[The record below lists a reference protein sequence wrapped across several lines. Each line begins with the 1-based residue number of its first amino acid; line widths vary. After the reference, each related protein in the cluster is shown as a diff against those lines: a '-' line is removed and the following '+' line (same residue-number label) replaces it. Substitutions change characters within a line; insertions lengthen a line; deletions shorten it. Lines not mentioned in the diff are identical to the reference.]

1 MANLRKF
8 RYLVTLAAIGALALP
23 LAAQAQEVEENAVT
37 ESDNAFGRKVGND
50 ESGLYSLTNVRGFSP
65 VDAGNLRVDG
75 LYIDL
80 VEVAPRELLAGNTVR
95 VGFSAAHFPFPA
107 PTGLIDF
114 DLIRADD
121 TPALNFVVDTATS
134 GVRGPSFG
142 MRGHTPIGDTGLGL
156 AGRFSL
162 RHVIRRDGGTHVYFT
177 YGTSATYRSDGGL
190 EATILAGG
198 ALLDS
203 WEAAPTYYSSGDAP
217 LPEVPRYEFLGQDWA
232 EKQLENQVQG
242 LIVKVPLGDWRVE
255 TGLFRNHAHYDNF
268 YSDLYLGVDPDGTTA
283 RRFITADRDI
293 NRRSYSGEIRLLRDF
308 RTGDMEHLFTASL
321 RGRDRRQ
328 TFGGGDR
335 LDLGPDNVFVANPV
349 PEPVFTFGEKSVDT
363 SRLIS
368 AGVAYSLIWGDV
380 ASLDLG
386 LSRSDYEKFV
396 DFADPLLADPE
407 TLDEAWLWN
416 VMASVSPT
424 DWLSIYV
431 GAATGIEDALIAPDI
446 AVNRAEAPPA
456 IHTRQY
462 EAGVRVR
469 LGERMTLIAA
479 GFAITKPYYNL
490 DPAFLYRELGEFE
503 NRGVE
508 MSLSGS
514 PLPGLTL
521 VAGALLLDPSITGEA
536 VDTGL
541 IGPRPVGKPRRFAIA
556 NVDWRSDG
564 GQGPLSIDLSV
575 QSFSSFAGNALNSF
589 ESPGRTLVNIGA
601 RYRLDLGGTRII
613 VRPRLEN
620 VFNAYHWQVSSSG
633 GFRVN
638 GGRTA
643 MVEVTVGI

>member
-1 MANLRKF
+1 MRKI
-8 RYLVTLAAIGALALP
+8 RHLTTLAAIGALATP
-23 LAAQAQEVEENAVT
+23 LTAQAQEVEENAVT

-50 ESGLYSLTNVRGFSP
+50 ESGLYSVQNVRGFNP
-65 VDAGNLRVDG
+65 VDAGNVRADG
-75 LYIDL
+75 LYVDL
-80 VEVAPRELLAGNTVR
+80 VEIAPRELFASSTVR
-95 VGFSAAHFPFPA
+95 VGFSAAQFPFPA

-114 DLIRADD
+114 DVIRADD
-121 TPALNFVVDTATS
+121 TPTLNFVVDTATY

-142 MRGHTPIGDTGLGL
+142 MRGHTPLGDSGLGV

-162 RHVIRRDGGTHVYFT
+162 RDVIRRDGGHHVYFT
-177 YGTSATYRSDGGL
+177 YGTSASFTGENGL
-190 EATILAGG
+190 EATVLAGG

-203 WEAAPTYYSSGDAP
+203 WEAAPTYYSDGDAP
-217 LPEVPRYEFLGQDWA
+217 LPEVPRYEFFGQDWA

-242 LIVKVPLGDWRVE
+242 LIVKVPLGGWGVE
-255 TGLFRNHAHYDNF
+255 AGLFRNHAHYDNF
-268 YSDLYLGVDPDGTTA
+268 YSDLFIGVDANGDAP
-283 RRFITADRDI
+283 RHIITADEDI
-293 NRRSYSGEIRLLRDF
+293 NRRSYSGELRILRDF
-308 RTGDMEHLFTASL
+308 RTGDVQHFFTASL

-335 LDLGPDNVFVANPV
+335 VELGPANVFVEDFR
-349 PEPVFTFGEKSVDT
+349 PEPQFTFTDKNVDT
-363 SRLIS
+363 SRLVS
-368 AGVAYSLIWGDV
+368 AGLSYSMLWGDHV
-380 ASLDLG
+380 ALDLG
-386 LSRSDYEKFV
+386 LSRSDYEKQV
-396 DFADPLLADPE
+396 DFADPAVADPE
-407 TLDEAWLWN
+407 TLDKAWLWN
-416 VMASVSPT
+416 AMASVSPT
-424 DWLSIYV
+424 DWLSFYV

-462 EAGVRVR
+462 EGGVRVR
-469 LGERMTLIAA
+469 LGDSMTLIAA
-479 GFAITKPYYNL
+479 GFSITKPYYNL
-490 DPAFLYRELGEFE
+490 DPLFLYRELGEYE

-521 VAGALLLDPSITGEA
+521 VAGAVFLDPTITGEA

-541 IGPRPVGKPRRFAIA
+541 IGPRPVGQPRRHAIA
-556 NVDWRSDG
+556 NLDWRTQG

-575 QSFSSFAGNALNSF
+575 QNYSSSAGNAINSF
-589 ESPGRTLVNIGA
+589 ESPGYTLVDLGA

-613 VRPRLEN
+613 IRPRLEN
-620 VFNAYHWQVSSSG
+620 VFNAYHWQISSSG

-643 MVEVTVGI
+643 MVQVTLGI